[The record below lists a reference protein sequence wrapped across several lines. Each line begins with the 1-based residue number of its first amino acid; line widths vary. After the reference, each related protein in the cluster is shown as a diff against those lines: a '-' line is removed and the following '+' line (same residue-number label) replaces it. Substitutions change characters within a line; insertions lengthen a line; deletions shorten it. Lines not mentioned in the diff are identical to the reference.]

1 MDRAM
6 EGGIDDVG
14 LGVLFG
20 LELYRY
26 EFAGLLMHAEH
37 LEAVHGVGPHTISV
51 PRIRHADDIDP
62 TAFDNSISDDIFAKL
77 VACIRIA
84 VPYTGMIVSTRE
96 SQKCRERVLHLGISQ
111 ISGGSRTSVGG
122 YVAPEPEEEKSEQFD
137 VIDSRTLDQVVNWL
151 MKMGYIPSFCT
162 ACYREG
168 RTGDRFMSLCK
179 SGQIQ
184 NCCHPNALMT
194 LKEYLMDYA
203 QEDTKKIGLELIE
216 KEIDNVKSDKV
227 KDILKANLL
236 NIENGERDFRF

>member
-1 MDRAM
+1 MNA
-6 EGGIDDVG
+6 GIDDVG

-20 LELYRY
+20 LELYKY

-51 PRIRHADDIDP
+51 PRIKHADDIDP
-62 TAFDNSISDDIFAKL
+62 SAFDNSISDDIFAKIC
-77 VACIRIA
+77 ACIRVA
-84 VPYTGMIVSTRE
+84 VPYTGMIISTRE
-96 SQKCRERVLHLGISQ
+96 SKECREKVIKLGVSQ
-111 ISGGSRTSVGG
+111 ISGASKTSVGG
-122 YVAPEPEEEKSEQFD
+122 YAEEESEEENSEQFD
-137 VIDSRTLDQVVNWL
+137 VSDKRTLDEVVQWL
-151 MKMGYIPSFCT
+151 MSFGYIPSFCT

-203 QEDTKKIGLELIE
+203 SDKTKEIGEKLIE
-216 KEIDNVKSDKV
+216 KEIENIGKEKV
-227 KDILKANLL
+227 KEIVRERLQK
-236 NIENGERDFRF
+236 IENGERDFRF